1 MTVRIVR
8 AARAAVLGMAAV
20 AALGA
25 TVFGPASQAQAQ
37 PAYPARPIT
46 VVVPF
51 AAGGPTDTVAR
62 LVAESMSKTLGQQ
75 VVVENVGGAG
85 GTRGAGQV
93 AKAAPDGY
101 TLLLHHIGQAT
112 APSLYRK
119 LPYKLSDFEEAG
131 LITAVPMTLIAKPG
145 YEPKTIADVIAYVKA
160 NKDKVTY
167 GNAGVGS
174 ASHLCGMLFMSAV
187 GTQVTTVP
195 YQGTGPAMNDLVGG
209 QIDLMCDQTT
219 NTTGQIK
226 GGKVKAYAVTTKDRV
241 KSLPDLPTMQEGG
254 LKGFEVAVWH
264 GLYTPKGTSPEIV
277 AKLNAALGVAL
288 DDPKV
293 VARFADLGTEPEPKD
308 RRSPAFHKAFLTEEV
323 AKWKP
328 VIEAA
333 GVYAD

>member
-1 MTVRIVR
+1 MKLKL
-8 AARAAVLGMAAV
+8 AAMA
-20 AALGA
+20 LA
-25 TVFGPASQAQAQ
+25 TVFGLSVAGAKADT
-37 PAYPARPIT
+37 YPSRAIT

-75 VVVENVGGAG
+75 VLVENVGGAG

-101 TLLLHHIGQAT
+101 TLLIHHIGMAT

-119 LPYKLSDFEEAG
+119 LPYTVLTDFEDAG
-131 LITAVPMTLIAKPG
+131 LITAGPMTVIGKPNL
-145 YEPKTIADVIAYVKA
+145 EPKTVVELIEFVRK
-160 NKDKVTY
+160 NKEKVTY

-174 ASHLCGMLFMSAV
+174 ASHLCGMLFMSKV
-187 GTQVTTVP
+187 GAQMTTVP

-241 KSLPDLPTMQEGG
+241 KALPDLPTLQESG
-254 LKGFEVAVWH
+254 LKDFEVAIWH
-264 GLYTPKGTSPEIV
+264 GLYAPKGTPKEV
-277 AKLNAALGVAL
+277 VDKLNAALNVAL

-293 VARFADLGTEPEPKD
+293 IARFADLGTEPEPKD
-308 RRSPAFHKAFLTEEV
+308 RRSPAFHKEFLAAEV

-328 VIEAA
+328 VIDAA